1 MRHLS
6 QSYSESQKITS
17 NHSQESIL
25 VTNLNQSKEKAIKL
39 SFGHEQWH
47 DNSGIK
53 WNERLR
59 PPKCDKI
66 DVPQVRSKSFPNC

>member
-25 VTNLNQSKEKAIKL
+25 VTNLNQIKEKAIR
-39 SFGHEQWH
+39 S
-47 DNSGIK
+47 NSPLDMSNDMITVALNGTK
-53 WNERLR
+53 D
-59 PPKCDKI
+59 CA
-66 DVPQVRSKSFPNC
+66 PQNVTK